1 MDLILVQNLLES
13 LLPKR
18 RSKRPAEWSVRV
30 RADGYISPE
39 FNFGRKG
46 TEGRQ
51 FLSTSPSPYPVNVQG
66 WARNVVP
73 TSGVS
78 HHLVAFPLSVL
89 APSYEVAFGST

>member
-1 MDLILVQNLLES
+1 MWLLPVAVDPDRGSIFVIPIWNELQTANVES

-30 RADGYISPE
+30 RAGGYISPE

-73 TSGVS
+73 T
-78 HHLVAFPLSVL
+78 
-89 APSYEVAFGST
+89 